1 MRFRSIEG
9 RKLVEA
15 VAIGFLDARL
25 FRQVIDVIGW
35 QLDTQSGKG
44 IALVACLL
52 PRRGSLVMHVGKLHL
67 FLFCS
72 GCARWLHGPLR
83 AAGDAVTPPAFV
95 AV

>member
-1 MRFRSIEG
+1 MPIGELVEMCVEVYVVAMRVRGIEG

-25 FRQVIDVIGW
+25 FRQVIVVIGW

-52 PRRGSLVMHVGKLHL
+52 PGICRDMYTRR
-67 FLFCS
+67 
-72 GCARWLHGPLR
+72 A
-83 AAGDAVTPPAFV
+83 D
-95 AV
+95 